1 MNRKFAGQGK
11 KRWQE
16 TPQGVEI
23 LAGIKIISSKFFC
36 CLKDPKIREEFFMQE
51 IEGASLGNAK
61 SKRWVKNLGI
71 PKERWKGAL
80 DSDTPEAEEIQQV
93 LTMWVFATAPSFSD
107 AEMAQIRRNIV
118 SFLLLGF
125 PVKGFDF
132 GDFYERETGK
142 KYEYKGPVF

>member
-16 TPQGVEI
+16 TPQGEVILEGVKEI
-23 LAGIKIISSKFFC
+23 CDRFFPY
-36 CLKDPKIREEFFMQE
+36 LKDPKIREDFFMQE
-51 IEGASLGNAK
+51 LDGAYSGNAA
-61 SKRWVKNLGI
+61 SKKWVRNLGI

-80 DSDTPEAEEIQQV
+80 DSDTPEPEEIQQI
-93 LTMWVFATAPSFSD
+93 LTRWILANSLQFKKE
-107 AEMAQIRRNIV
+107 EMAQIRRNIV